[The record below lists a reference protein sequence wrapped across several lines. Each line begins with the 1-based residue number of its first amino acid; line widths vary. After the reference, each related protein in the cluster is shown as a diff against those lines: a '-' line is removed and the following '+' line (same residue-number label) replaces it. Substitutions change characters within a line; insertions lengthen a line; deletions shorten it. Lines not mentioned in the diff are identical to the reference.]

1 MCSPT
6 STPIERNRVKFPG
19 SPDVESAFPP
29 FEYKPSTKKPSSQNK
44 MGKFNL
50 CLFAH
55 GTRERPHF
63 HPTGSRVDASFA
75 GRENCA
81 QPKMRKRPRLANR
94 GVLLSCK
101 RCCEQVNNSQPI
113 TRRTRAPLQMVRSW
127 LLPGPL
133 IRRHQN
139 SIMQLATALCF
150 GAIYVWTVGLLPAG
164 KWLPPFAQF
173 PAAEC
178 ITGRT
183 KINN

>member
-1 MCSPT
+1 
-6 STPIERNRVKFPG
+6 
-19 SPDVESAFPP
+19 
-29 FEYKPSTKKPSSQNK
+29 